1 MSSSRSD
8 PAAVLGS
15 VLVGRY
21 RLDSLVGAGAMAEV
35 FRATDLAEGRVV
47 AVKIL
52 RGQTA
57 NNREAVARLKRE
69 GEVLSA
75 LRHKA
80 IVAVEAAHEIEGGVF
95 LVMELLEGETLG
107 ARMKRGRM
115 SPAEL
120 APIVAGIVAGLAAA
134 HAQAVVHRDLKPDNI
149 FLVPDVAS
157 GREGAIRVKLLDFG
171 ISKVWY
177 GEKLT
182 QTGQVLGTPR
192 YMSPE
197 QLGAEVDV
205 DPRIDVYALGVILY
219 EALAGTPP
227 FLATTPTDLIV
238 AILHGKVAPLRSV
251 RPDLSP
257 ALEAVVMRAMA
268 RHRDARFSTA
278 RELADGFLD
287 AAGIEEQFRLA
298 PRKGLETRALG
309 SVRTEDEHSGLI
321 HAQLPPPEEVSGS
334 ATRPGTFTELPAFT
348 APAPPATV
356 MMPMEFDANGLP
368 VAPRVNG
375 PQRQPTQLMVG
386 GAPADAALGLVA
398 TALAPPG
405 MAPPGM
411 APTGMAPTGMAPT
424 GMAPTGMAPTGMAP
438 TGMAPTGMAPTG
450 MGPAGVAGMASTGM
464 AGATAAGMAA
474 AASEAAIS
482 GRHSAAPAVVG
493 EVREAA
499 RPIPRTSISALPPA
513 PFHATPVTPVMASAA
528 PPVAPM
534 PASSVGTTASLP
546 PPSGAGRFWWVGVL
560 VVGLLAGGL
569 TAGAVIALLHWWR
582 PSEDSAPPPPPL
594 ATSAPDAAA
603 PIPDAAV
610 ELPDAAVA
618 IPVGRDPRRPERV
631 VTTNRDD
638 DAPDAA
644 RASNEDDAPD
654 AGRRRTSGGGGG
666 NGGGGGGGG
675 GGDEPT
681 DPLSLATRALRS
693 GDPTGCVD
701 ILDDLIAQGATPIAL
716 RRRADCLLRLGERTE
731 AIRDYQRFCR
741 LAPDHPAIG
750 EVREVLEGLGQ
761 TCP

>member
-15 VLVGRY
+15 ALVGRY

-35 FRATDLAEGRVV
+35 FRATDLVDGRLV

-80 IVAVEAAHEIEGGVF
+80 IVAVEAAHEIDGGVF

-197 QLGAEVDV
+197 QLGVEADV

-238 AILHGKVAPLRSV
+238 AILHGKGAPLRSV

-268 RHRDARFSTA
+268 RHRDARFCTA
-278 RELADGFLD
+278 RELADAFLD

-309 SVRTEDEHSGLI
+309 SVRTEDEQSGLI

-334 ATRPGTFTELPAFT
+334 AMRLGTFTELPAFT

-356 MMPMEFDANGLP
+356 MMPMEFDANGMP
-368 VAPRVNG
+368 VAPNGNG

-386 GAPADAALGLVA
+386 GSPADVPLGLAA
-398 TALAPPG
+398 TALAPPN
-405 MAPPGM
+405 A
-411 APTGMAPTGMAPT
+411 
-424 GMAPTGMAPTGMAP
+424 
-438 TGMAPTGMAPTG
+438 
-450 MGPAGVAGMASTGM
+450 AGMASTGM
-464 AGATAAGMAA
+464 ASSGMTPTGMASSGMA
-474 AASEAAIS
+474 PDAAIS
-482 GRHSAAPAVVG
+482 ARHSTPD
-493 EVREAA
+493 VRDA
-499 RPIPRTSISALPPA
+499 RSIPRTSISALPPN
-513 PFHATPVTPVMASAA
+513 PFSSTPATPVGASASPHAPAAPQPPMTTTTSLA
-528 PPVAPM
+528 PPGGV
-534 PASSVGTTASLP
+534 
-546 PPSGAGRFWWVGVL
+546 GRFWWVGVL
-560 VVGLLAGGL
+560 LVGLLAGGL

-582 PSEDSAPPPPPL
+582 PSSDSAPPPPPL
-594 ATSAPDAAA
+594 TTTAPDAAL
-603 PIPDAAV
+603 PPPDAAV
-610 ELPDAAVA
+610 EVPDVVVSLPVD
-618 IPVGRDPRRPERV
+618 RDPRRSGRV
-631 VTTNRDD
+631 VTSSRETSE
-638 DAPDAA
+638 PDAA
-644 RASNEDDAPD
+644 PSARDEDERPD
-654 AGRRRTSGGGGG
+654 AGHRR
-666 NGGGGGGGG
+666 GGGGGGGG
-675 GGDEPT
+675 GGSEEPT